1 MSRTLLRRAAG
12 LGAAFLFL
20 DLLFLLL
27 SGSSSLLDFG
37 RTPVGAAGLL
47 LRLLLLGLALVL
59 RFRVLAEG
67 RLRLSRATL
76 ALVLLLLPALAEL
89 QLAGGRLGGDGVMYF
104 VYTRSL
110 FFDRDLDFTNEYEH
124 FGLLS
129 RGDLA
134 MPTDTGLRRSI
145 FAVGPGLLMLP
156 LYALGHGVALLQSA
170 LGAPVK
176 VNGFSSPYSNAA
188 ALSGLLAGFAALL
201 LVHSLLR
208 RHFRPGLALGA
219 TLLLWGGS
227 FLHWYMVQQPTMSH
241 AFSACAAALALWT
254 WDRTRQRRS
263 PLQALGLGLLLGFG
277 MCVRW
282 QNGVL
287 LLLPALDLWAAL
299 REARRAGQPWGAALR
314 PMLRPAAALGAGAL
328 LGAVPQMWAWKVI
341 YGEWLLRYPPH
352 GAGFL
357 RLGHPWVLETLFSSR
372 HGLLSWTPVLWAGY
386 LGFLPLLRR
395 RPQLAWP
402 LLLPLLAM
410 TYVNMCSG
418 DWWAGGSFSNRRFDS
433 LLPLFALGLAA
444 ALEWG
449 LGLLRR
455 RPELALVALGLP
467 LVAFNLALAEQLRL
481 GLVARDDTVDFPDLV
496 RGGWSV
502 MAAAVGSPN
511 TWPASWLFALRH
523 GRPPGQYDLLV
534 GRYLF
539 YRQNNLDGHVPVG
552 QPGDEP
558 YLGEGWARRESLQ
571 GLDARRVRGR
581 ARLFLA
587 LDEPE
592 DLELRV
598 RLLAPGPRE
607 VRVSANGQALGRLAA
622 GSSWGEGRLGLP
634 ARALVRELNELGF
647 ETEGDDV
654 AISGVTLLQRGR
666 P

>member
-1 MSRTLLRRAAG
+1 MSRALLRRVAG
-12 LGAAFLFL
+12 VTAGCLSC
-20 DLLFLLL
+20 DLLCLLL
-27 SGSSSLLDFG
+27 SGSSSLLDLG
-37 RTPVGAAGLL
+37 RTPVGRAGLL

-59 RFRVLAEG
+59 RLWVLAAG
-67 RLRLSRATL
+67 RPRLSRETL
-76 ALVLLLLPALAEL
+76 ALLLLLLPALAEF

-110 FFDRDLDFTNEYEH
+110 FFDRDLDFTDEYDH

-156 LYALGHGVALLQSA
+156 LYAVGHGVAVLQSA

-176 VNGFSSPYSNAA
+176 VNGFSPPYSNAA

-201 LVHSLLR
+201 LVHGLLR

-241 AFSACAAALALWT
+241 AFSACAAALALVT
-254 WDRTRQRRS
+254 WDRTRQGRTT
-263 PLQALGLGLLLGFG
+263 LQALGLGLLLGFG

-287 LLLPALDLWAAL
+287 LLLPALDLWGSL
-299 REARRAGQPWGAALR
+299 RAGRRAGQAWAAALR
-314 PMLRPAAALGAGAL
+314 PLLGPAAALGAGAL

-357 RLGHPWVLETLFSSR
+357 RLGRPFALETLFSSR
-372 HGLLSWTPVLWAGY
+372 HGLLSWTPALWAGY
-386 LGFLPLLRR
+386 LGFLPLWRH
-395 RPQLAWP
+395 RPQLARP

-449 LGLLRR
+449 LSVLRR

-467 LVAFNLALAEQLRL
+467 LVAFNLTLAEQLRL
-481 GLVARDDTVDFPDLV
+481 GLAPRDDTVDFPDLV

-502 MAAAVGSPN
+502 MATAVGSPN

-539 YRQNNLDGHVPVG
+539 YRQNNLGGHLPVG

-558 YLGEGWARRESLQ
+558 YLGEGWSRRESLQ
-571 GLDARRVRGR
+571 GQGARRLRSR

-592 DLELRV
+592 DLELRA
-598 RLLAPGPRE
+598 RLLAPAPRE
-607 VRVSANGQALGRLAA
+607 VRVSANGRVLGWLWA
-622 GSSWGEGRLGLP
+622 GNAWGEGRLGLP
-634 ARALVRELNELGF
+634 ASALVRELNELLF
-647 ETEGDDV
+647 EADGEDV
-654 AISGVTLLQRGR
+654 AIAGVTFVQRGQ

>member
-1 MSRTLLRRAAG
+1 MSAPLLRRAAG
-12 LGAAFLFL
+12 LAAALLFL

-37 RTPVGAAGLL
+37 REPVGATGLWARL
-47 LRLLLLGLALVL
+47 FLFGLALGLRLRLL
-59 RFRVLAEG
+59 AEE
-67 RLRLSRATL
+67 RLRLSRGTL
-76 ALVLLLLPALAEL
+76 ALVLLLLPALAEF
-89 QLAGGRLGGDGVMYF
+89 QLAGGRLGGDGVSYF

-134 MPTDTGLRRSI
+134 MPTETGRRRSI

-156 LYALGHGVALLQSA
+156 LYALGHGVAALQAA

-176 VNGFSSPYSNAA
+176 VNGYSPPYSNAA
-188 ALSGLLAGFAALL
+188 ALSGLLCGWAALL
-201 LVHSLLR
+201 LVHALLR
-208 RHFRPGLALGA
+208 RHFRPAVALGA
-219 TLLLWGGS
+219 TLLLWGTS
-227 FLHWYMVQQPTMSH
+227 FLHWYMVQQPMMSH
-241 AFSACAAALALWT
+241 AFSAGVAALVLWA
-254 WDRTRQRRS
+254 WDRTRARRTPAQS
-263 PLQALGLGLLLGFG
+263 LALGLLLGFG

-287 LLLPALDLWAAL
+287 LLLPALDLLARLRAA
-299 REARRAGQPWGAALR
+299 RGAGLGWGAGLGPLWPGAL
-314 PMLRPAAALGAGAL
+314 ALGAGSLVGAL
-328 LGAVPQMWAWKVI
+328 PQMAAWKVI

-357 RLGHPWVLETLFSSR
+357 RLDHPWVFETLFSSR
-372 HGLLSWTPVLWAGY
+372 HGLLSWTPALWAGY

-395 RPQLAWP
+395 RPQLALP

-444 ALEWG
+444 ALEWA
-449 LGLLRR
+449 LALLRR

-467 LVAFNLALAEQLRL
+467 FAAFNLALAEQLRL
-481 GLVARDDTVDFPDLV
+481 GLVPRDDTVDFPDLV
-496 RGGWSV
+496 RGGWAV

-511 TWPASWLFALRH
+511 TWPASWRFALRH
-523 GRPPGQYDLLV
+523 DRPPGQYDLLV

-539 YRQNNLDGHVPVG
+539 YRQNNLGGHLPVG
-552 QPGDEP
+552 QIGDEP

-571 GLDARRVRGR
+571 GQGARRVRAR
-581 ARLFLA
+581 ARLFFA
-587 LDEPE
+587 LDVPE
-592 DLELRV
+592 DLELRA
-598 RLLAPGPRE
+598 RLRAPGPRE
-607 VRVSANGQALGRLAA
+607 VRVSANGQPLGLLAA
-622 GSSWGEGRLGLP
+622 SDTWGEARLGLP
-634 ARALVRELNELGF
+634 AQALQRELNELVF
-647 ETEGDDV
+647 EAEGEDV
-654 AISGVTLLQRGR
+654 AMAGVTFVQRGQ